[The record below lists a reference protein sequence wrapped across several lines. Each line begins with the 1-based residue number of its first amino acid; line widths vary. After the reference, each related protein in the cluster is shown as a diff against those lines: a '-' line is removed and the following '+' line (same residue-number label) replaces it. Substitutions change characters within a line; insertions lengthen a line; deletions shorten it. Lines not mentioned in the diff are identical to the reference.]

1 MNIDTL
7 DLEILYILFQSQK
20 EDIKHT
26 STCIANRIFYP
37 KNMSEMRKKESKIR
51 YRLSRLVDA
60 GLILSENSGIKSYYS
75 LKGNNVIFGD
85 GQIEVKIKKKKMSL
99 PLGKIFLL
107 NHEGKYLILGFDQ
120 ERLI

>member
-7 DLEILYILFQSQK
+7 DLEILYFLFQSR
-20 EDIKHT
+20 EEAAHT
-26 STCIANRIFYP
+26 STCITNRIFFP
-37 KNMSEMRKKESKIR
+37 KNMLEMRKKESKIR

-60 GLILSENSGIKSYYS
+60 GLILSENSGIKSHYS
-75 LKGNNVIFGD
+75 LKGSNVIFGD
-85 GQIEVKIKKKKMSL
+85 GRVEIKVDKKKMSL

-120 ERLI
+120 EKLI